1 MSIHIQVQ
9 HNFGIIKSY
18 LKTMSTVS
26 VKKAVVQACNRSA
39 VTGRKEAAKI
49 LGKTIK
55 LPQGGRS
62 SKGGGGLTPPGI
74 KSMITITKARYGRNI
89 PVDRMFSTINSSDKP
104 ISLIHFV
111 RGAKSPRPQL
121 GIPIK
126 NRLPIQVEI
135 TKGRKLRLNKA
146 FIAKSRRGGSVQVYR
161 KDGNAKMVKQS
172 APALYR
178 WFVKPHVIGPTRDII
193 TKRYAEEF
201 PRQLNYYLNIQRA
214 PKIAPK

>member
-39 VTGRKEAAKI
+39 VTGRKESAKL
-49 LGKTIK
+49 LGKIIK
-55 LPQGGRS
+55 LPQGGKT

-74 KSMITITKARYGRNI
+74 KSMIEITKARGGRNVPI
-89 PVDRMFSTINSSDKP
+89 DRIFATINSSNKP

-111 RGAKSPRPQL
+111 RGAKAPRNQK
-121 GIPIK
+121 GIPVK
-126 NRLPIQVEI
+126 DRLPIQVEI

-161 KDGNAKMVKQS
+161 KDHNAKMIKQS

-178 WFVKPHVIGPTRDII
+178 WFIKPNVIGPAREII
-193 TKRYAEEF
+193 RKRYAEEF

>member
-1 MSIHIQVQ
+1 MAVTITVK
-9 HNFGIIKSY
+9 HNFQIIGSY
-18 LKTMSTVS
+18 LKTMSSVS
-26 VKKAVVQACNRSA
+26 VKKAVVQACNRAA

-74 KSMITITKARYGRNI
+74 KSMITISKARYGRNI
-89 PVDRMFSTINSSDKP
+89 PTDRIFSTINSSDKP

-111 RGAKSPRPQL
+111 RGAKAPRNQK
-121 GIPIK
+121 GIPVK

-161 KDGNAKMVKQS
+161 RDGNAKLIKQS

-178 WFVKPHVIGPTRDII
+178 WFIKPHVIGPSQAII
-193 TKRYAEEF
+193 RKRYAEEF

-214 PKIAPK
+214 PKMAPK